1 LNSVDRDMKSTHLEG
16 LDAKLSCLGLGGEQ
30 LGGHGWGKVSESQLV
45 KAVHKAIDSGVTLF
59 DTAPIYG
66 LGHSEELLGKALG
79 AHRRNVILAT
89 KVGFTWKKN
98 DAFKGFI
105 DNSPANINQEIDT
118 SLKRLRTDY
127 IDFYQIHWPDPNT
140 PIEDTLFAMK
150 KLKQSGKIRCIGC
163 CNFPLDLLKEAIK
176 YAEINTLQIPYNLVD
191 RKFEGD
197 LLPFCGENNIA
208 VLAYSPIARGLLSG
222 KYDKNVVFNSDDR
235 RSRSEDEYFQ
245 GEALMKNLE
254 ILKRL
259 KFVAKKL
266 GKTPPQIAV
275 RWVLENAYITTAIF
289 GAKSSAQ
296 VEENTAASDFTL
308 SQEDMEFLNKDM

>member
-1 LNSVDRDMKSTHLEG
+1 MKYTHLEG
-16 LDAKLSCLGLGGEQ
+16 LDVKLSRLGLGGEQ

-45 KAVHKAIDSGVTLF
+45 KAVHKALDSGITLF

-79 AHRRNVILAT
+79 AYRRNVILAT
-89 KVGFTWKKN
+89 KAGFTWKKN
-98 DAFKGFI
+98 YAFEGFI
-105 DNSPANINQEIDT
+105 DNSPANINQKIDT

-163 CNFPLDLLKEAIK
+163 CNFPLNLLKEAIK
-176 YAEINTLQIPYNLVD
+176 YAEISTIQIPYSLID

-208 VLAYSPIARGLLSG
+208 VLAYSPIARGFLSG
-222 KYDKNVVFNSDDR
+222 KYDKDTTFGLDDR

-245 GEALMKNLE
+245 GEALMKNLD

-266 GKTPPQIAV
+266 GKTPSQIAV

-289 GAKSSAQ
+289 GAKNSAQ

-308 SQEDMEFLNKDM
+308 SRKDMKFLNGDM

>member
-1 LNSVDRDMKSTHLEG
+1 MKYAHLEG
-16 LDAKLSCLGLGGEQ
+16 LDVKLSSLGLGGEQ
-30 LGGHGWGKVSESQLV
+30 LGDHGWGKVSESQLV
-45 KAVHKAIDSGVTLF
+45 KAVHKAIDSGITLF

-98 DAFKGFI
+98 DAFEGFI

-127 IDFYQIHWPDPNT
+127 IDVYQIHWPDPNT

-163 CNFPLDLLKEAIK
+163 CNLPLSLLKEAIK
-176 YAEINTLQIPYNLVD
+176 YTEISTIQIPYSLVG

-197 LLPFCGENNIA
+197 LLPFCAENNIA
-208 VLAYSPIARGLLSG
+208 VLAYSPIARGFLSG
-222 KYDKNVVFNSDDR
+222 KYDKDTTFGLDDR
-235 RSRSEDEYFQ
+235 RSRSGDEYFQ

-266 GKTPPQIAV
+266 GKTPSQIAV
-275 RWVLENAYITTAIF
+275 RWVLENTYITTAIF
-289 GAKSSAQ
+289 GAKNSVQ

>member
-1 LNSVDRDMKSTHLEG
+1 MIYSNLEA
-16 LDAKLSCLGLGGEQ
+16 LDIKLSCLGLGGEQ
-30 LGGHGWGKVSESQLV
+30 LGGHGWGKVSETEMV
-45 KAVHKAIDSGVTLF
+45 NAVHKAIGSGITFF

-79 AHRRNVILAT
+79 AERKNVILAT

-98 DAFKGFI
+98 DTFEGCI

-140 PIEDTLFAMK
+140 PVEDTLFAMK

-163 CNFPLDLLKEAIK
+163 CNFPLDLLKEAVK
-176 YAEINTLQIPYNLVD
+176 YGEIRTIQIPYSLVD

-208 VLAYSPIARGLLSG
+208 VLAYSPIARGFLSG
-222 KYDKNVVFNSDDR
+222 KYDKDTTFGLDDR
-235 RSRSEDEYFQ
+235 RSRSGDEYFQ

-266 GKTPPQIAV
+266 GKTPSQIAV
-275 RWVLENAYITTAIF
+275 RWVLENTYITTAIF
-289 GAKSSAQ
+289 GAKNSVQ